1 MINPY
6 LPSSSLNN
14 KRILLAKP
22 TPSGLRP
29 PSRSPSLV
37 KERPLGGE
45 GNMPKQE
52 YTAWFDGACGP
63 INPGGTATYGV
74 VIKDQDGTI
83 LVREHSLVGEGS
95 TMSNN
100 VAEYAGVLH
109 VLKYLRADATIDS
122 HWSNRIV
129 PGGDSRM
136 SFEAKTPD
144 MLWIR

>member
-6 LPSSSLNN
+6 WPSSSLFVT
-14 KRILLAKP
+14 P

-29 PSRSPSLV
+29 PSRSQSMV

-45 GNMPKQE
+45 GIMPKQE

-63 INPGGTATYGV
+63 INPGGTASYGV
-74 VIKDQDGTI
+74 MIKDQAGTI
-83 LVREHSLVGEGS
+83 LVRERGLVGEGS

-109 VLKYLRADATIDS
+109 IL
-122 HWSNRIV
+122 
-129 PGGDSRM
+129 
-136 SFEAKTPD
+136 
-144 MLWIR
+144 